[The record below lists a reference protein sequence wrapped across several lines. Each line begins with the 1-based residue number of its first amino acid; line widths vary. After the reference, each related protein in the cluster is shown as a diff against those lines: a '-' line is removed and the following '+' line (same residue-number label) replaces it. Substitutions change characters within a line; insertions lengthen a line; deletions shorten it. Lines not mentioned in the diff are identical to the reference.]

1 MKKFLFLALSLA
13 AFLVMGANIA
23 KTSRNE
29 PSKERKEDYRE
40 SFNDEENMRVARLIA
55 AKTSPERVAVIG
67 DKNGVLIAIGVRAG
81 EGKRSEIRAAAEEI
95 AKEYFNGKIVVEVQS
110 EKAEKIFS
118 LASKLESGIPNRILK
133 SRALYLLESD

>member
-23 KTSRNE
+23 KTSKIE
-29 PSKERKEDYRE
+29 PSNERKEDYRE
-40 SFNDEENMRVARLIA
+40 SWSDEENMRVARLIA

-67 DKNGVLIAIGVRAG
+67 DENGVLIAIGIRAG

-95 AKEYFNGKIVVEVQS
+95 AKEYFKGKIVVEVQS